1 MAEELRREKERQ
13 EEGEENK
20 VSYIDHIGEN
30 IETFVTEQTICFIF
44 VSRNFLCPLIIQSYT
59 LFSSNLLC
67 SRELPTSSRGYF
79 KTNGQNGQLNMAL

>member
-30 IETFVTEQTICFIF
+30 IERFETEEKERF
-44 VSRNFLCPLIIQSYT
+44 N
-59 LFSSNLLC
+59 
-67 SRELPTSSRGYF
+67 
-79 KTNGQNGQLNMAL
+79 